1 MTDTERDLRTAMNNL
16 LCMITLSGRMNQTV
30 KELEALFAV
39 SDFEKRIFE
48 QPQQMRGYAEAKAM
62 LYDAVEQ
69 IKATYGKQII
79 MHDMYSKDLSRKL
92 LVSKRQLFEAGKYH
106 SSYPFYGY
114 LKSTTEKYHLEI
126 EPEAAGVVK
135 KIFRWY
141 AAGSSTKEIA
151 QKLNRT
157 DTMTPLLWL
166 VKFCGFKPRFEKG
179 STKGTRWTSSSVMHI
194 LKDERYT
201 GKCIYGK
208 TKVAKIGSR
217 KLIKQPESEWFVVPN
232 RFPVIITQAL
242 FDKTAAI
249 RKSRARTKVKKGE
262 PSPRIFLGNIR
273 CGHCGYA
280 MNFHETKYPYYI
292 CHARQADNDLHC
304 QGTRIMESDLAE
316 VVLNALKQFAQVC
329 LDSERRLE
337 KRREVMRSERAQIQ
351 EKIKQQ
357 EKIAAKLLLEG
368 NDCFEELLE
377 GKIDDQEYTTRMAEN
392 NRKVAECQKQ
402 VDALNEALQSMPEVP
417 DAMSEKTLIGKILSL
432 ERLDRKLADLTVK
445 CIHVFKDGS
454 LQIEWNFS
462 GLFDSMFPQ
471 DLLEVLP
478 RTETVMLN
486 RTWIYCCTVDGWDE
500 LERMR
505 QELFAYAEG
514 RQWLVVGDSFDNSK
528 PCLEANGFRQMRD
541 AAKQGRVDNVLVYT
555 LDGLSKRSKNY
566 ARFQRQIEKRH
577 VLMYDRN
584 GNLLIGA

>member
-1 MTDTERDLRTAMNNL
+1 M
-16 LCMITLSGRMNQTV
+16 
-30 KELEALFAV
+30 V
-39 SDFEKRIFE
+39 SD
-48 QPQQMRGYAEAKAM
+48 Y
-62 LYDAVEQ
+62 LEQ
-69 IKATYGKQII
+69 IFPFLQVRVISVNDNYDSATIASTAGNIEVGFTNI

-232 RFPVIITQAL
+232 RFAVIITQAL

-304 QGTRIMESDLAE
+304 QGTRIMESDLA
-316 VVLNALKQFAQVC
+316 
-329 LDSERRLE
+329 
-337 KRREVMRSERAQIQ
+337 
-351 EKIKQQ
+351 
-357 EKIAAKLLLEG
+357 
-368 NDCFEELLE
+368 
-377 GKIDDQEYTTRMAEN
+377 
-392 NRKVAECQKQ
+392 
-402 VDALNEALQSMPEVP
+402 
-417 DAMSEKTLIGKILSL
+417 
-432 ERLDRKLADLTVK
+432 
-445 CIHVFKDGS
+445 
-454 LQIEWNFS
+454 
-462 GLFDSMFPQ
+462 
-471 DLLEVLP
+471 
-478 RTETVMLN
+478 
-486 RTWIYCCTVDGWDE
+486 
-500 LERMR
+500 
-505 QELFAYAEG
+505 
-514 RQWLVVGDSFDNSK
+514 
-528 PCLEANGFRQMRD
+528 
-541 AAKQGRVDNVLVYT
+541 
-555 LDGLSKRSKNY
+555 
-566 ARFQRQIEKRH
+566 
-577 VLMYDRN
+577 
-584 GNLLIGA
+584 

>member
-1 MTDTERDLRTAMNNL
+1 M
-16 LCMITLSGRMNQTV
+16 
-30 KELEALFAV
+30 V
-39 SDFEKRIFE
+39 SD
-48 QPQQMRGYAEAKAM
+48 Y
-62 LYDAVEQ
+62 LEQ
-69 IKATYGKQII
+69 IFPFLQVRVISVNDNYDSATITSTAGNIEVGFTNI

-357 EKIAAKLLLEG
+357 EEIAAKLLLEG